1 MQMKF
6 NLVQQTGAS
15 NHQVAYAA
23 FNSNAI
29 YDQKANFRAVTQT
42 TPKNTWVDHLKRIQT
57 DQDQQAFAEL
67 FRYFAPR

>member
-1 MQMKF
+1 MKF

-57 DQDQQAFAEL
+57 D
-67 FRYFAPR
+67 